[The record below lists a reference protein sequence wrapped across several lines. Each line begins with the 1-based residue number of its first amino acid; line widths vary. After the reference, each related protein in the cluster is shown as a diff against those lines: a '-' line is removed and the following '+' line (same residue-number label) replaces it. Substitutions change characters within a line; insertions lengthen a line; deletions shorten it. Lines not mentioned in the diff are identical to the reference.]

1 MRILLDGYLDNNLG
15 DDLMITLASQGLRE
29 HELFIKSDKFENIEY
44 TDKTSGF
51 DCYLKVIGSGFLIH
65 NNKGILYR
73 LREMHAEKK
82 YAPKRAVIN
91 CNISPFINKTAERV
105 IQGQLKNYDFITV
118 RDSVSHDYIKNSE
131 KYPDLVFSLPDSMI
145 PDTPCENL
153 LGIAVHNSVDCNVLS
168 QVADEYIKKTGNKV
182 LLLCFDSGKENDA
195 KSAEKVYVNSDHKD
209 SIEIINY
216 TAISDMFSNM
226 KRCSVILGIR
236 MHSVILSARMGIPF
250 VPVAY
255 SDKLTHILADINYND
270 AIYTPDT
277 DAKTLIKAIID
288 AKPFDLDKSIVT
300 SAQNHILKFN
310 EYIKQQA

>member
-15 DDLMITLASQGLRE
+15 DDLMITLAAQGLKE
-29 HELFIKSDKFENIEY
+29 HKLFIKSDKFKNIEY
-44 TDKTSGF
+44 TDKTRGF
-51 DCYLKVIGSGFLIH
+51 DCYLKVIGSGFLIY

-91 CNISPFINKTAERV
+91 CNISSFKNKTAERV
-105 IQGQLKNYDFITV
+105 IRHQLKSYDFITV

-131 KYPDLVFSLPDSMI
+131 NYPDLVFSLPDSMI
-145 PDTPCENL
+145 PDTTCENL
-153 LGIAVHNSVDCNVLS
+153 LGIAVHNSADCKVLS
-168 QVADEYIKKTGNKV
+168 QVADEYIEKTGNKV

-195 KSAEKVYVNSDHKD
+195 KMAKMVHEKSEYKD
-209 SIEIINY
+209 KIEIIEY
-216 TAISDMFSNM
+216 TTISDMLSNM

-277 DAKTLIKAIID
+277 DAKTLLQAISD
-288 AKPFDLDKSIVT
+288 VKLFDLDKSIIT
-300 SAQNHILKFN
+300 LAQNHILKFK